1 VSERVHLPRSG
12 TSAWR
17 KLALRLAFA
26 VSLILFVAVV
36 CFVGREGYR
45 DGDAVGGLSALD
57 ALYYASVSVTTTG
70 YGDITPV
77 TDATRLVTVLLVTPA
92 RILFLIL
99 LVGTTVELLTTQT
112 LRRLRHDRWRRTLRD
127 HIVICGFGTK
137 GRVAAQTL
145 VDQGADRSSIVVVEA
160 GEERLRDARE
170 AGYAVVHGDAA
181 HAPVLLAAGIAE
193 AARVVVAVAR
203 DDAAVLITLTAR
215 EHNADASI
223 VAAVREDDNA
233 HLLHQ
238 SGATAVVRTASAAGR
253 MLGLGS
259 RSPQLVDV
267 LEDLTTIGQ
276 GVDLV
281 DRPVEASECGEAGT
295 TKKGTSVIAVVR
307 DGETFR
313 WDDPQVAVL
322 QEGDRLVCLQSNR

>member
-1 VSERVHLPRSG
+1 MSERVRLPRG
-12 TSAWR
+12 NVSAWR
-17 KLALRLAFA
+17 KLAARLAVA
-26 VSLILFVAVV
+26 IGLILFVAVV
-36 CFVGREGYR
+36 CFLGREGYR
-45 DGDAVGGLSALD
+45 DGDATGELSFLD

-77 TDATRLVTVLLVTPA
+77 SADARLLTVLLVTPA

-99 LVGTTVELLTTQT
+99 LVGTTVELLTAQT

-145 VDQGADRSSIVVVEA
+145 LDQGADRAKVVVVEDD
-160 GEERLRDARE
+160 EERIRE
-170 AGYAVVHGDAA
+170 ATERGFAAVHGDAA
-181 HAPVLLAAGIAE
+181 RTDVLLSAGIAD
-193 AARVVVAVAR
+193 AAQVVVAVAR
-203 DDAAVLITLTAR
+203 DDTAVLVTLTAR
-215 EHNADASI
+215 EHNKRASI
-223 VAAVREDDNA
+223 IAAAREDENA
-233 HLLHQ
+233 HLLHE

-281 DRPVEASECGEAGT
+281 ERSVEESECGEAGT

-307 DGETFR
+307 DGRTYR
-313 WDDPQVAVL
+313 WDDEQVAVL
-322 QEGDRLVCLQSNR
+322 QPGDRLICLQSNR